1 MPDRWVQDRRNDA
14 WTKQAKAGGYR
25 ARSAF
30 KLKQIQERFELLRED
45 DSVLDVGCHPG
56 GWAQVAVELVGDRG
70 LVVGIDLLP
79 CQEVKGA
86 TLLVGD
92 ITDERTQ
99 EAVLEHIPGRH
110 LNAVISDISPDITGK
125 WDIDQTVS
133 LSLVAEVFD
142 FGLPLL
148 KSGGNMVAKLF
159 QGVGV
164 EEFIKCVK
172 PHFTKVKRFAPMS
185 SRNSSSEVYLVC
197 RNHVP
202 WNSPPTGVRQRFEE
216 MMDSRLGDSDIV
228 ESESITTKFKV
239 IKRKEP

>member
-14 WTKQAKAGGYR
+14 WSRQAKAGGYR

-30 KLKQIQERFELLRED
+30 KLKQIQERYELLREG

-56 GWAQVAVELVGDRG
+56 GWAQVAVELVGETG

-92 ITDERTQ
+92 ITDLRTQ
-99 EAVLEHIPGRH
+99 ETVLEQMPSQL

-125 WDIDQTVS
+125 WDIDQTIS

-172 PHFTKVKRFAPMS
+172 PHFTKVKRFSPMS

-202 WNSPPTGVRQRFEE
+202 WDAPKTGVRQRFGD
-216 MMDSRLGDSDIV
+216 MMDSRLGESDVLDS
-228 ESESITTKFKV
+228 EAITTKFKV
-239 IKRKEP
+239 IKRKDP

>member
-1 MPDRWVQDRRNDA
+1 M
-14 WTKQAKAGGYR
+14 
-25 ARSAF
+25 
-30 KLKQIQERFELLRED
+30 
-45 DSVLDVGCHPG
+45 
-56 GWAQVAVELVGDRG
+56 
-70 LVVGIDLLP
+70 
-79 CQEVKGA
+79 
-86 TLLVGD
+86 GD
-92 ITDERTQ
+92 ITDLRTQ
-99 EAVLEHIPGRH
+99 ETVLEQMPSQL

-125 WDIDQTVS
+125 WDIDQTIS

-172 PHFTKVKRFAPMS
+172 PHFTKVKRFSPMS

-202 WNSPPTGVRQRFEE
+202 WDAPKTGVRQRFEA
-216 MMDSRLGDSDIV
+216 MMDSRLGESDVLDS
-228 ESESITTKFKV
+228 EAITTKFKV
-239 IKRKEP
+239 IKRKDP